1 MDASR
6 FFSSSPESAAPDA
19 THAIDKTK
27 RIGSKMVRIGSSYV
41 INLKSQSGPAQ
52 NRVVLRQSDS
62 AVTFSVE
69 RHIKIVVHLT
79 ATKSS
84 SHW

>member
-19 THAIDKTK
+19 THVIDKTK

-41 INLKSQSGPAQ
+41 INSKSQSG
-52 NRVVLRQSDS
+52 LRKTASCS
-62 AVTFSVE
+62 AKVTVPLLS
-69 RHIKIVVHLT
+69 L
-79 ATKSS
+79 SS
-84 SHW
+84 GTSK